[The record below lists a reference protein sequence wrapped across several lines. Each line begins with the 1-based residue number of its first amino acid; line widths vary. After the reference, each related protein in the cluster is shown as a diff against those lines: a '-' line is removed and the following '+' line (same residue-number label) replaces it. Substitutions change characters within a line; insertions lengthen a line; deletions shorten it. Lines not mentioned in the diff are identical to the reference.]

1 MRASA
6 VDTNPMVADLT
17 GVDVCLEVSG
27 STVIPIEFASQPL
40 CRGQRMMRKAYA
52 DEGLLLLGMRDKQE
66 KIRFE
71 RTAKRICIVR
81 SGGMSRM
88 AGSNSVEGGAVRL
101 QVDSPWQ
108 PNLPEY
114 VTHVIFSTI
123 FFACGNAGD
132 TSTAPQTSRGGFI
145 FIHITCTV
153 NFHELSITFIRSY
166 VLRRCRMLGKTAGGD
181 GLFAEI

>member
-1 MRASA
+1 
-6 VDTNPMVADLT
+6 MVADLT

-40 CRGQRMMRKAYA
+40 CRCQRRMRKAYA

-88 AGSNSVEGGAVRL
+88 AGSNSVEGGALACRL
-101 QVDSPWQ
+101 
-108 PNLPEY
+108 
-114 VTHVIFSTI
+114 THR
-123 FFACGNAGD
+123 GNPTCPG
-132 TSTAPQTSRGGFI
+132 TSHT
-145 FIHITCTV
+145 
-153 NFHELSITFIRSY
+153 
-166 VLRRCRMLGKTAGGD
+166 
-181 GLFAEI
+181 

>member
-1 MRASA
+1 
-6 VDTNPMVADLT
+6 MVADLT

-40 CRGQRMMRKAYA
+40 CRGQTMMRKAYA

-71 RTAKRICIVR
+71 RTAKRICFVR

-123 FFACGNAGD
+123 FFLHVAMLVILL
-132 TSTAPQTSRGGFI
+132 QQ
-145 FIHITCTV
+145 
-153 NFHELSITFIRSY
+153 FHHPMDLNSITLLCWVNSHDLLGTFTRFC
-166 VLRRCRMLGKTAGGD
+166 VLLRCSMLGTIAGGN
-181 GLFAEI
+181 GFFAEI